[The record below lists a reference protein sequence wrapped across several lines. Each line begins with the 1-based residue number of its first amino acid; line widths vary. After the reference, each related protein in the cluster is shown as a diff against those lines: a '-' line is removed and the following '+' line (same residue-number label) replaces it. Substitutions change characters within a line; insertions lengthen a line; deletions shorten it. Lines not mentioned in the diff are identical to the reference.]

1 MMSRP
6 APKHAPRVPFA
17 LLLVALIVGGL
28 ATLLVLNTASAANEL
43 RQHDLT
49 AQDADVAARVEH
61 LRNEVAASQAPGNL
75 ARVAAQLGMVPAG
88 NPAFLQIDA
97 NGKVRVL
104 GSPAPA
110 SAPPVAPP
118 SSAHRNISPAHPH
131 ATATSTATKSAVKSA
146 TKSATKSVAKSV
158 AKSTARTSTT
168 ASTSS
173 KSASKTASKSSTPT
187 PDPTATTMLPGGTR

>member
-17 LLLVALIVGGL
+17 LLMVALVVGGL

-43 RQHDLT
+43 KRHDLT
-49 AQDADVAARVEH
+49 AKDADVAAKVEQ

-88 NPAFLQIDA
+88 NPAFLQIAAD
-97 NGKVRVL
+97 GKVRVL

-118 SSAHRNISPAHPH
+118 SSAHPHTSAAHPH
-131 ATATSTATKSAVKSA
+131 GTA
-146 TKSATKSVAKSV
+146 
-158 AKSTARTSTT
+158 
-168 ASTSS
+168 S
-173 KSASKTASKSSTPT
+173 KSASESPNKSARSASTSASRSASKPASSSSAPKPPTSSTPA
-187 PDPTATTMLPGGTR
+187 PDPTTMLPGGTR

>member
-17 LLLVALIVGGL
+17 LLTVALIVGGL

-43 RQHDLT
+43 KQHDLT
-49 AQDADVAARVEH
+49 AQDANIAAQVEH
-61 LRNEVAASQAPGNL
+61 LRNEVAASQAPANL

-110 SAPPVAPP
+110 SVPPIAPP
-118 SSAHRNISPAHPH
+118 SSAHRSTSPAHPH
-131 ATATSTATKSAVKSA
+131 GTATSTATKTA
-146 TKSATKSVAKSV
+146 TKTAAKTATK
-158 AKSTARTSTT
+158 TSTT
-168 ASTSS
+168 TSTPS
-173 KSASKTASKSSTPT
+173 KSASKSAHKPAPTSSTPT

>member
-17 LLLVALIVGGL
+17 LLIVALVVGGL

-43 RQHDLT
+43 KRHDLT
-49 AQDADVAARVEH
+49 AKDADVAAKVEQ

-88 NPAFLQIDA
+88 NPAFLQIGA

-104 GSPAPA
+104 GSPGPA
-110 SAPPVAPP
+110 TAPPVAPP
-118 SSAHRNISPAHPH
+118 SSAHPHTSPANAHG
-131 ATATSTATKSAVKSA
+131 TAGKSASKSA
-146 TKSATKSVAKSV
+146 GKP
-158 AKSTARTSTT
+158 
-168 ASTSS
+168 ASNS
-173 KSASKTASKSSTPT
+173 KSASKSAPKSPAKSPSKSPSKSAGKSASSNPSTPA
-187 PDPTATTMLPGGTR
+187 PDPTTMLPGGTR